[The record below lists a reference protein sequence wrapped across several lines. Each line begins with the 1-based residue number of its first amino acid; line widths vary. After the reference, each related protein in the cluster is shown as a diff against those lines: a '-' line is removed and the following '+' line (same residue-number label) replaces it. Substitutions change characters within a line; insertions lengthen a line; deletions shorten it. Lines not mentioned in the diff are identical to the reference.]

1 MRTVAV
7 IQKQIETTRDR
18 LQAELEK
25 LQAEIDDK
33 LRAER
38 HKTLSMIADAVQ
50 QHRFSWSEISQAV
63 KELSRDR
70 DEKLVSVNAPKKPRD
85 YTRADGDPDKAIR
98 GALYGTGDGRVWPG
112 HAKKPKW
119 FVEALAGRPV
129 SALLLD
135 ASGAVRGSPMGT
147 KLTTKV
153 LNGKVIAKTAPK
165 RKQQSKKKV
174 GHKVYYVGK
183 QEWVQKGGF
192 PPMWLKK
199 HMESVGATLA
209 DIPFRREGAE

>member
-1 MRTVAV
+1 MRTVA
-7 IQKQIETTRDR
+7 ILEKKYEELRDKYEAELAEISKQIDE
-18 LQAELEK
+18 
-25 LQAEIDDK
+25 K

-38 HKTLSMIADAVQ
+38 HQQLSMIADAVRRQ
-50 QHRFSWSEISQAV
+50 RFTWAEITQAI
-63 KELSRDR
+63 KELNQDR
-70 DEKLVSVNAPKKPRD
+70 DEKSVSVNAPKKPRD
-85 YTRADGDPDKAIR
+85 YARADGDPDKAIR

-153 LNGKVIAKTAPK
+153 LNGKVISKTAPK